1 MSYDKKKL
9 WPRVVV
15 AALAASLSLVAA
27 AQQRPDAG
35 SIIEQQRERVRIPPE
50 APAVVPKADPG
61 RPAMSASPTLH
72 VKVSAFRI
80 SGNTVISEAELAAS
94 AGEFVGKDL
103 DFDGLNEAANNV
115 QRLYRSR
122 GYFLAVAYLPE
133 QRIQNGVVEIAVLE
147 GRIGKVTMEISPQA
161 RIKESLP
168 RGILNTHL
176 KSGDLITERA
186 LERPLLLINDL
197 AGVKVA
203 SALGPSKSALGAAD
217 VKVKVVEEGG
227 RVDGY
232 VDADNG
238 GNRFT
243 GEFKVGFNL
252 NVTNLANYG
261 DLLSMRGFT
270 SDESMNFGRV
280 AYVVPVG
287 YYGTRM
293 GLSYTVFNYRLAKD
307 FAVLKAH
314 GKGDVATLYALHPF
328 QRTRNANFLMQGA
341 YEVKDLTDY
350 VDSTASIEQRKID
363 SGKLGAIGDFR
374 DGILGGGLNSYSLT
388 YTEGKLRLGPAL
400 VLTADQNP
408 NTGLKT
414 HGGFNKTNLDYRRLQ
429 RINNNWNLR
438 IALSG
443 QYASKNLPSAEKF
456 SLGGPEGVRAYPVGE
471 ATGDSGYLLSTEL
484 RYLVPKFKVLQG
496 DVTVSAFYDMGD
508 VKTNQRPLATN
519 TANLRGL
526 AGYGLGLTLG
536 REGHFL
542 MKTSVALRAETER
555 ANSDGAKRDPRVWF
569 QAIKWF

>member
-1 MSYDKKKL
+1 
-9 WPRVVV
+9 
-15 AALAASLSLVAA
+15 
-27 AQQRPDAG
+27 
-35 SIIEQQRERVRIPPE
+35 
-50 APAVVPKADPG
+50 
-61 RPAMSASPTLH
+61 
-72 VKVSAFRI
+72 
-80 SGNTVISEAELAAS
+80 
-94 AGEFVGKDL
+94 
-103 DFDGLNEAANNV
+103 
-115 QRLYRSR
+115 
-122 GYFLAVAYLPE
+122 
-133 QRIQNGVVEIAVLE
+133 
-147 GRIGKVTMEISPQA
+147 
-161 RIKESLP
+161 
-168 RGILNTHL
+168 
-176 KSGDLITERA
+176 
-186 LERPLLLINDL
+186 
-197 AGVKVA
+197 
-203 SALGPSKSALGAAD
+203 
-217 VKVKVVEEGG
+217 
-227 RVDGY
+227 
-232 VDADNG
+232 
-238 GNRFT
+238 
-243 GEFKVGFNL
+243 
-252 NVTNLANYG
+252 VTNLAEYG

-471 ATGDSGYLLSTEL
+471 ATGDTGYLLSTEL